1 MSGTLSFLYHL
12 GLIYDHFGITC
23 KGSTPAQMT
32 PELVVSNVR
41 KVHQYVQSTARKVK
55 ESNQLKEDASTNG
68 PQGIVSK
75 KTQTSIE
82 LLLKGMTNLMINLEK
97 VNPEFKYNVVFKTL
111 LTTEVENLHAVSHFK
126 NETFSTLQYAMD
138 FGTIAKESLKRVSKW
153 AAKYFT
159 HPASYYPVLQTGML
173 LGDIKFMSPLPSKTL
188 PNREE
193 DAMQG
198 WVDNFRTV
206 RQRTVRSETKRADSI
221 TRVFF
226 RRDQE
231 ISADLQDKTDA
242 DVPNVPVPK
251 GVSLISF
258 VHGCTNE
265 VVHAT
270 QSTQVSNSD
279 CDFGEE
285 YETDSDDSL
294 FSDDEPDYVTN
305 KPVIARS
312 GRQVKAWAKFDV

>member
-1 MSGTLSFLYHL
+1 MREFPLA
-12 GLIYDHFGITC
+12 
-23 KGSTPAQMT
+23 K
-32 PELVVSNVR
+32 
-41 KVHQYVQSTARKVK
+41 ARK
-55 ESNQLKEDASTNG
+55 SL
-68 PQGIVSK
+68 
-75 KTQTSIE
+75 
-82 LLLKGMTNLMINLEK
+82 
-97 VNPEFKYNVVFKTL
+97 VF
-111 LTTEVENLHAVSHFK
+111 A
-126 NETFSTLQYAMD
+126 
-138 FGTIAKESLKRVSKW
+138 KW

-159 HPASYYPVLQTGML
+159 HPASYYPVPQTGML

-193 DAMQG
+193 DAMRG
-198 WVDNFRTV
+198 WVDNFRPV
-206 RQRTVRSETKRADSI
+206 RQRTVRSETTKDKAGALPPAVYTKRADSI

-231 ISADLQDKTDA
+231 I
-242 DVPNVPVPK
+242 VPK

-258 VHGCTNE
+258 VDDCTIE

-285 YETDSDDSL
+285 YETGSDDSL
-294 FSDDEPDYVTN
+294 FSDDEPDYATN
-305 KPVIARS
+305 KPVITRS

>member
-12 GLIYDHFGITC
+12 GLIYDSFGITC

-41 KVHQYVQSTARKVK
+41 KVHQYVQSTVRKVK

-68 PQGIVSK
+68 PQGTVSK

-193 DAMQG
+193 DAMRG

-231 ISADLQDKTDA
+231 ISADLPDKTDA
-242 DVPNVPVPK
+242 EAPNVPLPK

-258 VHGCTNE
+258 VHDCTNE

-305 KPVIARS
+305 KPVITRS